1 MIPATENSKDVEPL
15 LKDQSGFTDDF
26 KEKRQRK
33 PVAAKRQSNEDVD
46 VLKLYFKEMG
56 EVPQMTAAEE
66 AETWGKI
73 DLCLQK
79 ARHSLY
85 HFGFIFREHLKI
97 LGDPEIEDLSEIF
110 PIDPENSKE
119 NFSLNSKNREEWLN
133 ELSLIYE
140 KITLRFSK
148 MKDTATWKNLR
159 KQGIDSLMKYPALP
173 IQLMEWHDVALRYLQ
188 LFKEG
193 TISSEELENRVL
205 CPTDEFIKELD
216 AATKYREEYEQWKLK
231 MLETNLRLVINI
243 AKHYQNK
250 GLPLSDLIQEG
261 NLGLMKAL
269 DKFNYKL
276 GHRFCT
282 YASWWIKQGVARAL
296 SGQSRIIRLPFHM
309 IATIRKIYNAEQ
321 NFIQVNGRDPEDQ
334 DIAMILN
341 LSVEKIR
348 AIRKMSLQCLSLQS
362 PVNDDSDES
371 FETFLSDQ
379 QVESPMK
386 TYARKVLR
394 QRLDDAL
401 QQLSERQRQ
410 VISMR
415 YGLDGGPCKSLSE
428 VSETFH
434 ITRERV
440 RQIELKTLDKLR
452 KQTDPDTYLDDI
464 FL

>member
-1 MIPATENSKDVEPL
+1 MNPAKETSNH
-15 LKDQSGFTDDF
+15 TDDVINIPEDHPEVI
-26 KEKRQRK
+26 KPHQKDSAKKRE
-33 PVAAKRQSNEDVD
+33 SNKDID
-46 VLKLYFKEMG
+46 VLRLYFKEMG
-56 EVPQMTAAEE
+56 EVQKMTAEEE
-66 AETWGKI
+66 AETWQKI
-73 DLCLQK
+73 DNCLQN
-79 ARHSLY
+79 ARYALY
-85 HFGFIFREHLKI
+85 HFGFIFKEHLRI
-97 LGDPEIEDLSEIF
+97 LSDSEMEDLSEIF
-110 PIDPENSKE
+110 PIDPENPME
-119 NFSLNSKNREEWLN
+119 NFSLDSKKRTEWHN
-133 ELSLIYE
+133 EISLIYE
-140 KITLRFSK
+140 KLTLLSDHAKTSDKYR
-148 MKDTATWKNLR
+148 NLR
-159 KQGIDSLMKYPALP
+159 EKGIQTLLKYPALP
-173 IQLMEWHDVALRYLQ
+173 VQIMEWHDVALRYHQ
-188 LFKEG
+188 LFLEG
-193 TISSEELENRVL
+193 AISPEELENKVL
-205 CPTDEFIKELD
+205 CSVQEFETQLKQ
-216 AATKYREEYEQWKLK
+216 TTQYREEFEQWKLK

-296 SGQSRIIRLPFHM
+296 SGQSRIIRLPIHM
-309 IATIRKIYNAEQ
+309 IATIRKMHIAEQ
-321 NFIQVNGRDPEDQ
+321 NFIQANGRDPEDQ
-334 DIAMILN
+334 DIAKILDM
-341 LSVEKIR
+341 SVAKIR
-348 AIRKMSLQCLSLQS
+348 AIRKMSVQCFSLQAPLNEES
-362 PVNDDSDES
+362 NDT
-371 FETFLSDQ
+371 FENYISDQ

-394 QRLDDAL
+394 QRLEEAL

-415 YGLDGGPCKSLSE
+415 YGLDGGPCKSLTE

-452 KQTDPDTYLDDI
+452 KQADPNTYLDDI